1 MSKLKFIQIDSFKQ
15 EDLTELFGLIC
26 KNILQK
32 SPSEV
37 IDEVKSLT
45 DRESFTSREPS
56 SADILQVISI
66 YDIAFEL
73 KLNYIDAAVKPELV
87 APEPKSEGL
96 IEDKAISLMR
106 AQKDDIKIEVEGVS
120 NVTITKVTE
129 TDIPDFT

>member
-26 KNILQK
+26 KNIIQK
-32 SPSEV
+32 SPTEV
-37 IDEVKSLT
+37 IAEVKSLT

-56 SADILQVISI
+56 SSDILQVISI

-73 KLNYIDAAVKPELV
+73 KLNYIDSSVKTELV

-96 IEDKAISLMR
+96 IEDKGNALISKQM
-106 AQKDDIKIEVEGVS
+106 DEIKLEVWDKTEKKED
-120 NVTITKVTE
+120 KVKE
-129 TDIPDFT
+129 DEIPDFT